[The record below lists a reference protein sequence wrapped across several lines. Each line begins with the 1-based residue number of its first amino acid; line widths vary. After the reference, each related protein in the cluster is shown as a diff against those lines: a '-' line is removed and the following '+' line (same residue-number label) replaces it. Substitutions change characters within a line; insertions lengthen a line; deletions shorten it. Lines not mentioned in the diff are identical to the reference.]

1 MGRECDPMCFVFIK
15 KGLTDCICENDG
27 NGVCKTIHDPET
39 VQKGKFHLVLT
50 CSSLLQ
56 IVESTKIKLEQNNIF
71 TVS

>member
-1 MGRECDPMCFVFIK
+1 MISKLMILNK
-15 KGLTDCICENDG
+15 KGMTDCLCEHEGKPMVIN
-27 NGVCKTIHDPET
+27 DPET

-56 IVESTKIKLEQNNIF
+56 IVESTKIKLEQTNIF